1 MKIFHTKKQLLAFY
15 MPGFLFGIL
24 YVNLADKQ
32 LGADLGIFSEYFLKQ
47 YRMTEIIAAEYLWY
61 LLRSRMIPFLA
72 LLGLAF
78 TKFRKISV
86 ILFLIWTGFSSGVLM
101 SMAVFSMGIRGIIL
115 CIVGIMPQFLF
126 YIPAYLVVLWYSY
139 THPRGQWNIQ
149 KSIFTGLMVLLGL
162 IMEVYVNPL
171 LMKVFLG
178 TL

>member
-1 MKIFHTKKQLLAFY
+1 
-15 MPGFLFGIL
+15 
-24 YVNLADKQ
+24 
-32 LGADLGIFSEYFLKQ
+32 
-47 YRMTEIIAAEYLWY
+47 
-61 LLRSRMIPFLA
+61 
-72 LLGLAF
+72 
-78 TKFRKISV
+78 
-86 ILFLIWTGFSSGVLM
+86 M